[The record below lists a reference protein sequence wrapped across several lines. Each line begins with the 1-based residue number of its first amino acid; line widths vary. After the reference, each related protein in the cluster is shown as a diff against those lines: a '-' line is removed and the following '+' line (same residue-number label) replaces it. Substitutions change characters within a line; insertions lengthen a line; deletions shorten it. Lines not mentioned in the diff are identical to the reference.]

1 MLETNPS
8 GVKRLG
14 TQIEN
19 IMQSV
24 GSLQSYPRPIGTAL
38 ASLKHSNKDLGEEIL
53 KELDIEITT
62 HGNSKLRKYA

>member
-19 IMQSV
+19 VMQSV
-24 GSLQSYPRPIGTAL
+24 GSLKSYTRSIETAL
-38 ASLKHSNKDLGEEIL
+38 TSRKHSKKDIGEEIL
-53 KELDIEITT
+53 
-62 HGNSKLRKYA
+62 

>member
-19 IMQSV
+19 VMHSV

-38 ASLKHSNKDLGEEIL
+38 TSRKHSKKDIGEEIL
-53 KELDIEITT
+53 KELDIEIIT